1 MSDLVARARAF
12 AVDEHRRIDHRRKY
26 NGQPYEVH
34 LAEVADLVAAV
45 TDDPETIAAA
55 WLHDIV
61 EDTPVTLNDVADAF
75 GPAIAALVG
84 ELTDVSRPGDGNRAV
99 RKAIDRSHLAAAS
112 SRAKTVKLADLV
124 DNAGDICRF
133 DARFGRVYLAEM
145 AALLEVLGDGHPT
158 LLANAEKTRAHWS
171 ARLAAA
177 PPADGTESRS
187 PRRESADVRSVRKL
201 LDGFTAAD
209 LVEPLLVV
217 DEIELDGLE
226 RSEHLDDRRIA
237 VVGLRSGRRL
247 VGYVETTAREDAG
260 PGHRGRREIAD
271 DQIIDV
277 GASIPVVVH
286 VLTRYDHAF
295 VREGDRIQGV
305 LARAD
310 LEKPIGRM
318 WLFGI
323 VMLVELDFLQRIRAL
338 WPDGGWE
345 ACLSPGRLDKAR
357 QLQAE
362 RLRRGQ
368 PSDLLDCLQLADK
381 GQILIADHDVL
392 REWGHRSRK
401 AAKAA
406 LQDLQSLRNHLA
418 HSQAV
423 VDLHWHLIAR
433 LSIRFD
439 DGMTERD
446 ARASEEVARDLL
458 LGTP

>member
-34 LAEVADLVAAV
+34 LAAVADLVAAV

-75 GPAIAALVG
+75 GPTVAALVG
-84 ELTDVSRPGDGNRAV
+84 ELTDVSRPGDGNRAA

-124 DNAGDICRF
+124 DNADDICRF

-158 LLANAEKTRAHWS
+158 LLAKAEKTHAHWS
-171 ARLAAA
+171 ARLAAS
-177 PPADGTESRS
+177 PPAGGTESRS
-187 PRRESADVRSVRKL
+187 PRRERSDVRSVQKL

-209 LVEPLLVV
+209 LVEPLRVI
-217 DEIELDGLE
+217 DEIELDALR
-226 RSEHLDDRRIA
+226 RSEHPDVRQVG

-260 PGHRGRREIAD
+260 PGHGERREIAD
-271 DQIIDV
+271 DQIIDL

-323 VMLVELDFLQRIRAL
+323 VILVELDFLQRIRAL

-345 ACLSPGRLDKAR
+345 AYLSPGRLDKAR

-368 PSDLLDCLQLADK
+368 PSGLLDCLQLADK
-381 GQILIADHDVL
+381 GQILIANRDVL

-433 LSIRFD
+433 LSSRFD
-439 DGMTERD
+439 DGMAGREEPSER
-446 ARASEEVARDLL
+446 
-458 LGTP
+458 